1 MGCLAQSILLQ
12 LCQGGGQ
19 RDCEDRRG
27 LDCVVVISC
36 PQLQGQSLTQLQVCT
51 CEHRSLLLHLPK
63 QLTVHP
69 RPCRGALPINH
80 PLRLVSVEELNP
92 FVIAALFPPTPML
105 LLVPCRTGSSWL
117 PKHCASMVS
126 GTTGVSITCPVSIS
140 SQRSQVCLGE
150 PSGPPLC
157 SPITSWDPSDVA
169 AGGAHWY
176 QSPSE
181 TSPLGRTHQKPKPL
195 PSCLPFLAT
204 SLSCSEQPS
213 SLQHQEHCW

>member
-1 MGCLAQSILLQ
+1 MHGRAVMGCLAQSILLQ

-80 PLRLVSVEELNP
+80 PLRLVSAEELNP
-92 FVIAALFPPTPML
+92 FVIAALFPPTHPYAIARAL
-105 LLVPCRTGSSWL
+105 QNWQL
-117 PKHCASMVS
+117 
-126 GTTGVSITCPVSIS
+126 
-140 SQRSQVCLGE
+140 
-150 PSGPPLC
+150 
-157 SPITSWDPSDVA
+157 VA
-169 AGGAHWY
+169 AQTLCLHGLRHRRC
-176 QSPSE
+176 
-181 TSPLGRTHQKPKPL
+181 LHQLTKIPGVPG
-195 PSCLPFLAT
+195 
-204 SLSCSEQPS
+204 
-213 SLQHQEHCW
+213 